1 MQDWAPV
8 RLWNRNYI
16 LLLCLSTISLTGF
29 SMVSPILVKYA
40 ISLGATV
47 DFAGFIAGVFSFV
60 ALVGRPLAGY
70 AADRV
75 SKRNLLII
83 ATAGLAVSVLGYGIS
98 TNSVILLAFRVLHGF
113 FFTFSSTASTSLG
126 TTYIPKDRLGEG
138 ISFLGLGYIL
148 ALAIGP
154 NLGILIAGPEENYR
168 SIYWVSF
175 AFAAVAAALMTL
187 LYNPKTAVTR
197 AKDKQ
202 RQFEIKSLIAKEVIM
217 LAAIGGFFSLM
228 NGLISTFL
236 VNMADEKHI
245 AGYGAYF
252 VVNSIGL
259 FIIRFFA
266 GRLLDRKGLAVILFP
281 AFVLCI
287 LAGICLG
294 AAPSLPLILVA
305 AALYAVGQGA
315 SQPAIQTSCIRMTG
329 PERIGVATS
338 TYFIGADI
346 GMSIGPMLGGAVA
359 GVFGFSAL
367 YFIGS
372 GALFIG
378 LTLFYF
384 YNRKHIREDAAT
396 GPVVVG
402 YMDGNPN
409 QGE

>member
-1 MQDWAPV
+1 
-8 RLWNRNYI
+8 
-16 LLLCLSTISLTGF
+16 
-29 SMVSPILVKYA
+29 
-40 ISLGATV
+40 
-47 DFAGFIAGVFSFV
+47 V

-70 AADRV
+70 ASDRV
-75 SKRNLLII
+75 NKRNLLII
-83 ATAGLAVSVLGYGIS
+83 ATAGLGLSVLGYGIS
-98 TNSVILLAFRVLHGF
+98 TNSIMLLAFRILHGF

-154 NLGILIAGPEENYR
+154 NLGIMIAGPEENYR
-168 SIYWVSF
+168 GIYWAAF
-175 AFAAVAAALMTL
+175 AFSAVAATLMTL
-187 LYNPKTAVTR
+187 LHSPKAAGIQDKR
-197 AKDKQ
+197 KQ
-202 RQFEIKSLIAKEVIM
+202 RKFEFKGLIAKEVIM

-245 AGYGAYF
+245 TGYGAYF
-252 VVNSIGL
+252 IVNSIGL
-259 FIIRFFA
+259 FVVRFFA
-266 GRLLDRKGLAVILFP
+266 GRLLDRKGLAAILFP
-281 AFVLCI
+281 AFALCI
-287 LAGICLG
+287 VAGIFLG

-305 AALYAVGQGA
+305 AALYAFGQGA

-329 PERIGVATS
+329 PDRVGVATS

-359 GVFGFSAL
+359 GTFGFSSL

-378 LTLFYF
+378 LTFFYF

-396 GPVVVG
+396 DPVVVG
-402 YMDGNPN
+402 YVESNPN
-409 QGE
+409 QGK